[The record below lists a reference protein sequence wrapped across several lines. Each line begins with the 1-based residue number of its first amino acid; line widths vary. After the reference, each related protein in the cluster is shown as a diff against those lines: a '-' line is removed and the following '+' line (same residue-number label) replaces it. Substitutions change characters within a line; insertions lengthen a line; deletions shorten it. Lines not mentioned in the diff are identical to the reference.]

1 MNKLISIFIAVA
13 SFTFAGDRL
22 INGDFS
28 ENLAN
33 SRRSIRKAASPRQ
46 APCGWTARHS
56 SRNRLIWN
64 FILPMK
70 LADT

>member
-33 SRRSIRKAASPRQ
+33 
-46 APCGWTARHS
+46 WTARQS
-56 SRNRLIWN
+56 EITSLDQKICVSAPGALRL
-64 FILPMK
+64 
-70 LADT
+70 DGTT